1 MASETLIL
9 KPNSRKIVSFV
20 KFISTDVGNF
30 YSITISLQKDLIEE
44 GSPMRRP
51 ATTPTTVDY
60 TPNSNHK
67 AEHYDMYE

>member
-9 KPNSRKIVSFV
+9 KPNSRKIISFV

-30 YSITISLQKDLIEE
+30 YSITISLQKDLIEN

-51 ATTPTTVDY
+51 ATTPNQVDNS
-60 TPNSNHK
+60 PNYNNK
-67 AEHYDMYE
+67 VEHYDMYE